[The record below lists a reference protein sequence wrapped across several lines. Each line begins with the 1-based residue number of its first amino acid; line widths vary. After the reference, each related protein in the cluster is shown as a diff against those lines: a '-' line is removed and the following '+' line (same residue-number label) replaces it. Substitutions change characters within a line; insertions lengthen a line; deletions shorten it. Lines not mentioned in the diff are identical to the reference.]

1 MKKIKSIGK
10 NFLSISAA
18 NILSQLMTFLVVAYY
33 ARILGVDKF
42 GIISLA
48 QSILTY
54 FTMFTLFGFQ
64 TLGTKE
70 VAKQDK
76 SKETL
81 CGNIIFIR
89 FVCAIVSFLILIAIG
104 SLSNKGSE
112 FRNVVILYGLTLF
125 PLSFNIDWFYS
136 GIKEMQYNGIYNI
149 LKTGIPFILTIALF
163 KDASQMYFIPLF
175 MVVGMIL
182 ASAFH
187 AYIFYK
193 KKNLKYKLDINK
205 KRIRYLV
212 LSSLPFVISALLSV
226 INGNIDSIMI
236 GFMRSDR
243 ELGLYSSSYKII
255 SFLINFI
262 ALIFT
267 PFFPIIIELFNSGD
281 KKQLEKII
289 DSLWKII
296 IMIACPLLVGGIL
309 LSKPIIIL
317 LFGMEFKDAYI
328 SFSLLLI
335 YIFILFLR
343 ENYGYS
349 LNAWNKEKD
358 YLVIVTISALINII
372 LNAILIPMYGI
383 NAAAITTIFSEIIN
397 FALMKKKAE
406 EIIKV
411 PYLKYFIKAV
421 PSLIAMTAEVILLK
435 YLDVNVLINIAFAI
449 IVYGVSLIL
458 FKYLSK
464 EEIHSILKRT

>member
-33 ARILGVDKF
+33 ARILGVNKF

-89 FVCAIVSFLILIAIG
+89 FICAIVSFLILIAIG

-125 PLSFNIDWFYS
+125 PLAFNIDWFYS

-193 KKNLKYKLDINK
+193 KENLKYKLDINK
-205 KRIRYLV
+205 KKIRYLV
-212 LSSLPFVISALLSV
+212 IGSLPFVISALLSV

-243 ELGLYSSSYKII
+243 ELGLYSSSYKIV

-267 PFFPIIIELFNSGD
+267 PFFPIIIELFNLGD

-296 IMIACPLLVGGIL
+296 VMIACPLLIGGIL

-317 LFGMEFKDAYI
+317 LFGIEFQDAYI

-349 LNAWNKEKD
+349 LNAWNREKD
-358 YLVIVTISALINII
+358 YLIIVTISALINII

-383 NAAAITTIFSEIIN
+383 NAAAITTIISEIIN

-411 PYLKYFIKAV
+411 SYLKYFIKIV
-421 PSLIAMTAEVILLK
+421 PSLIAMTAEVTLLK
-435 YLDVNVLINIAFAI
+435 YLDANVLINIALAI
-449 IVYGVSLIL
+449 IVYGVSLIG

-464 EEIHSILKRT
+464 DEIYSILKRE